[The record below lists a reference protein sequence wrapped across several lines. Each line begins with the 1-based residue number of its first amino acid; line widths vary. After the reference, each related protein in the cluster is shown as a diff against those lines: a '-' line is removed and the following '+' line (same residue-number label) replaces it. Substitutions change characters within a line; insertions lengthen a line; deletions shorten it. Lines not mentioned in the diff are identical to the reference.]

1 LLAWRFFDTIMV
13 WCMVGAWS
21 APPIHKLQIMTEC
34 YWAEFEAHEK
44 VATYLH
50 LHLAGALTDVKGK
63 AVHERIRKECED
75 VRNSAFELSLCRSLL
90 ASLRDYPTSLTAC
103 LSDQHVNVC
112 DARFARAVCWSWHVD
127 HISNIR

>member
-1 LLAWRFFDTIMV
+1 
-13 WCMVGAWS
+13 MVGAWS

-75 VRNSAFELSLCRSLL
+75 VRNSQLSNSHCAALFLPLCVTTL
-90 ASLRDYPTSLTAC
+90 PP
-103 LSDQHVNVC
+103 
-112 DARFARAVCWSWHVD
+112 
-127 HISNIR
+127 